1 MVGGIQSCLFV
12 VLSGAGVHSS
22 GDAVGSTARF
32 LCNSWRVE
40 HSHILPY
47 LLNVREFSQRWL
59 GTSAVNH
66 YWRQPSDEVKTVMK
80 VCHPIDPHFPI
91 ISAAK
96 SWVPL
101 VLEDKVKTGAT
112 DRKTE

>member
-1 MVGGIQSCLFV
+1 MFVCNPLWCWSSFIRRCSRIYCQVSLQFLACRTQPHIALGGHTP
-12 VLSGAGVHSS
+12 A
-22 GDAVGSTARF
+22 
-32 LCNSWRVE
+32 
-40 HSHILPY
+40 Y

-80 VCHPIDPHFPI
+80 VCHPIDPHFPV

-96 SWVPL
+96 SWGPL